1 MLDSYHVN
9 LQNLVRH
16 LLNYINPVEFSE
28 ILLIQLS
35 FAAIL
40 ATQNIETLSKYKL
53 LGHER
58 SILEYIGQI
67 ENVQKYEYFND
78 NEFHSRSADTLKQLI
93 G

>member
-1 MLDSYHVN
+1 M
-9 LQNLVRH
+9 
-16 LLNYINPVEFSE
+16 LNYINPVEFSE

-40 ATQNIETLSKYKL
+40 ATRSVETVSKYKL

-58 SILEYIGQI
+58 SILAYIGQTKNL
-67 ENVQKYEYFND
+67 EKYEYFSD
-78 NEFHSRSADTLKQLI
+78 NEFHGRCADTLKQLI